1 MGGRPRP
8 AASEADATAGREP
21 PAEAR
26 YAAGA
31 ALQVETAPERAE
43 RFGRVFERV
52 RYARTRRV
60 NATHNGTFTS
70 ASGAGSTLAYT
81 TAARRVLAQVVHDFA
96 VKRLLDVPCGDF
108 VRMRHF
114 LKARP
119 ALEYVGGDI
128 VRALVDEHSA
138 NFADRAPRWRFLR
151 VDAAEALPRGPFDVL
166 LMRDAVQHMSPG
178 DILRVLA
185 HVNASAVRYLL
196 VTHYPSQ
203 QTNAMRRGAD
213 AARWDT
219 HFPNLCRPPYSLPE
233 PLRSYNDR
241 DQKDLS
247 LFRVPFLPA
256 G

>member
-1 MGGRPRP
+1 
-8 AASEADATAGREP
+8 
-21 PAEAR
+21 
-26 YAAGA
+26 
-31 ALQVETAPERAE
+31 
-43 RFGRVFERV
+43 
-52 RYARTRRV
+52 
-60 NATHNGTFTS
+60 
-70 ASGAGSTLAYT
+70 
-81 TAARRVLAQVVHDFA
+81 VHDFA

-166 LMRDAVQHMSPG
+166 LMRDAVRQPLRGRRRPRPQVQHMSPG